1 MAVGGDNCD
10 KCPEALTKNVM
21 EKHRTAFV
29 KGAQEI

>member
-21 EKHRTAFV
+21 EMLPTVFV
-29 KGAQEI
+29 KDAQEI